1 MKHKSS
7 LFPFQPSVLVV
18 AIASTLIVANSQAAD
33 EDIFFS
39 ELPVVASVSRL
50 PQRLADAPT
59 AVTVIDREI
68 IKASGAR
75 DLNDVFR
82 LVPGF
87 QTYPNNTD
95 AARVTYHGLSDEDF
109 SPRVQVLIDGR
120 SQYSPLFRNGVNW
133 ATLPV
138 ALEDIERIEVIR
150 GSNSAAYGS
159 NAFLGVINIIT
170 VDPALVRG
178 FSVSTNYGNQGVRD
192 YTLRTG
198 GKLGEAGDFRFT
210 YQQKGDAGL
219 TNQFDWIDSFSSKL
233 LDFRADFTLTDR
245 DTLQFNAAHVEAITQ
260 QGRLAK
266 SGTTLTGG
274 SDPGNPIHD
283 FSQSNSYLQLQ
294 WRRALG
300 ADEDFQLRY
309 SYAQD
314 WGSERHTELKTNI
327 NWKNQTNLLY
337 AIDGFGDKATR
348 HEIEAVH
355 TFKPFAQTRLA
366 WGAGYRWDALQTE
379 EYSWDGS
386 TLNRR
391 VGRLFGNVEWKPLT
405 WFTGNAGAS
414 VENDSLAGW
423 SISPRAS
430 GSFHLDA
437 ANTIRL
443 GWSQAKRT
451 SSTVDYI
458 GDRRFSPYATST
470 GTAIPEG
477 QVYKRRYLGNKNL
490 EEEKLTS
497 IEIGYLGEW
506 KELRSSLDIRIYQ
519 EKIPNRLMATEHRLV
534 DPALID
540 VKCFQVIPSSS
551 CSNDD
556 VRADSM
562 TPVQKIRIEGI
573 EYQWRWQPFEPTR
586 LMVSQAFTRIY
597 ADYLSS
603 AINDPNL
610 TTLYKSANNQLLID
624 QQTDRSAPR
633 HSTSVLLMQKLP
645 LGLEFS
651 ASGYWLDRMKWT
663 RNSEV
668 NGYSRV
674 DVRLGYPFKFAGKRG
689 EIAYTV
695 QSLNGAHGEFKA
707 NGQPADRVVERRDW
721 LTLRIDL

>member
-1 MKHKSS
+1 MKHESS
-7 LFPFQPSVLVV
+7 SFAFRPSALAV
-18 AIASTLIVANSQAAD
+18 AIAGALIGTSSQAAD

-138 ALEDIERIEVIR
+138 ALEDIERIEVVR

-198 GKLGEAGDFRFT
+198 GKLGEVGDYRFT
-210 YQQKGDAGL
+210 YQQKGDTGL

-266 SGTTLTGG
+266 SGNTLTGG
-274 SDPGNPIHD
+274 NDPGNPIRD

-314 WGSERHTELKTNI
+314 WGSEKHTELRTDISWNKQ
-327 NWKNQTNLLY
+327 KNLLY

-355 TFKPFAQTRLA
+355 TFKPLAQTRLA

-391 VGRLFGNVEWKPLT
+391 VGRVFGNLEWKPLS

-423 SISPRAS
+423 NISPRAS

-437 ANTIRL
+437 SNTIRL

-458 GDRRFSPYATST
+458 GDRRLSPYATAT

-477 QVYKRRYLGNKNL
+477 QVYKRRYLGDKDL

-497 IEIGYLGEW
+497 IEIGYLGDW
-506 KELRSSLDIRIYQ
+506 KALRSSLDIRIFQ
-519 EKIPNRLMATEHRLV
+519 EKIPNRLMVAEHRLV
-534 DPALID
+534 DPGLFEI
-540 VKCFQVIPSSS
+540 KCLPVTLNCQ
-551 CSNDD
+551 NTD
-556 VRADSM
+556 VRVESM
-562 TPVQKIRIEGI
+562 TSVQKIRIQGI
-573 EYQWRWQPFEPTR
+573 EYQWRWQPFDATR
-586 LMVSQAFTRIY
+586 LMLSQAFTRIY
-597 ADYLSS
+597 GDYLSS
-603 AINDPNL
+603 ALNDPNL
-610 TTLYKSANNQLLID
+610 TTLSGGNLSNQTNIDLLA
-624 QQTDRSAPR
+624 DRSAPR
-633 HSTSVLLMQKLP
+633 HSTSALLMQKLP
-645 LGLEFS
+645 LGFEFS

-674 DVRLGYPFKFAGKRG
+674 DVRLGYPFKFAGKGG
-689 EIAYTV
+689 EVAYTI
-695 QSLNGAHGEFKA
+695 QSLNGDHGEFKSY
-707 NGQPADRVVERRDW
+707 GQLSDRVVERRDW
-721 LTLRIDL
+721 LSLRIDL